1 MINSKEWKQV
11 RKLVNLTFNRQ
22 FHVAIASV
30 DTNGKPTNT
39 PIGSLFLN
47 SDQTGF
53 YFEKFPSKLP
63 ESAKNNANICVL
75 AVNSGRWF
83 WLKGLFKNKFNSPPG
98 FKLYGTLGL
107 TRKATP
113 IEISRLKK
121 RMKLTKALKGNAYL
135 WSDMRVIREIKFTYF
150 EKMNLG
156 EMTQ

>member
-1 MINSKEWKQV
+1 MIDSTQWKQI
-11 RKLVNLTFNRQ
+11 RKLINTTFSRQ

-30 DTNGKPTNT
+30 DSNGKPTNT

-47 SDQTGF
+47 CDQTGF

-63 ESAKNNANICVL
+63 KSAQNNKNICVL

-83 WLKGLFKNKFNSPPG
+83 WLKGLYKNKFNSSPG
-98 FKLYGTLGL
+98 IKLYGTLGVS
-107 TRKATP
+107 RKATA

-121 RMKLTKALKGNAYL
+121 RMKITKSLKGNAYL
-135 WSDMRVIREIKFTYF
+135 WGDMSVIREINFTHY
-150 EKMNLG
+150 EEINLG